1 MQKRRINLSQITSSP
16 LDKWSRERQLRAADR
31 AAQNRA
37 AVDLC
42 RLQTTTTTAPPTDLN
57 AQYEQV
63 LAAGIFVDGTLA
75 LQVLLANTSYAAIAQ
90 LYKFRDYYALV
101 QHDLIPTEALRGGAG
116 GAGGAG
122 VVLGE
127 GVRAIRAGH
136 DIAGHPLRRPNAQTP
151 LYPIHPAVYVKVGC
165 FHAQVSTRRGV
176 LVRAM
181 AQFALYPESRVT
193 PTPGDMERFG
203 VDAAFRPTGATLA
216 NPGAINLDLSEF
228 THAYKRVRGDRSRID
243 FKVVLPSVLAHERP
257 PRASPR
263 APPRASPRAPPRA
276 SPRAS
281 PETVQPQE

>member
-75 LQVLLANTSYAAIAQ
+75 LQVLLANNSYAAIAQ

-101 QHDLIPTEALRGGAG
+101 QHDLIPTEALRGV
-116 GAGGAG
+116 AG

-127 GVRAIRAGH
+127 GVRVIRAGH

-165 FHAQVSTRRGV
+165 FRAQVSTRRGV

-203 VDAAFRPTGATLA
+203 VDAAFRATGATLV

-257 PRASPR
+257 PRASPG
-263 APPRASPRAPPRA
+263 APPRASPEA
-276 SPRAS
+276 
-281 PETVQPQE
+281 VQPQE